1 MPNYAPSWCTGSRG
15 SMKVFFALAF
25 TLALLAFGTGCSNS
39 DTAAAASGGSG
50 APGKG
55 GRGRGGGGDVPVLIA
70 KVSQKNVP
78 VEVQVIGN
86 VEAYSTISVKAQVTG
101 QLNEVGF
108 HEGDFVKK
116 GDLLF
121 TIDQRPLEAA
131 LN

>member
-1 MPNYAPSWCTGSRG
+1 MPNYAPSWCTGFRG
-15 SMKVFFALAF
+15 PMKVFSVLVITTAVLALA
-25 TLALLAFGTGCSNS
+25 GCSKT

-55 GRGRGGGGDVPVLIA
+55 GKGGRGGGGDVPVLIA
-70 KVSQKNVP
+70 KASQKNVP

-101 QLNEVGF
+101 QLNEVAF

-116 GDLLF
+116 GALLF
-121 TIDQRPLEAA
+121 TIDQR
-131 LN
+131 